1 MWRALTH
8 LLHRPAVRFGLA
20 RDARSR
26 FRNPRFVSFIAQSN
40 RRTLDTH
47 FQDALLRSRK
57 LLRHALVALLI
68 GTCAWVALESAR
80 ALSMF

>member
-1 MWRALTH
+1 MLRAL
-8 LLHRPAVRFGLA
+8 LQLFRRPAVRFGLA

-26 FRNPRFVSFIAQSN
+26 FRNPRFASFIAQNN
-40 RRTLDTH
+40 RPTLDTG

-57 LLRHALVALLI
+57 LLRHALVVAAI
-68 GTCAWVALESAR
+68 GTCAWILLESAK

>member
-1 MWRALTH
+1 MLRV
-8 LLHRPAVRFGLA
+8 LLQLFRRPAVRFGLA
-20 RDARSR
+20 RDPRSR

-40 RRTLDTH
+40 RPTLDTG

-57 LLRHALVALLI
+57 LLRHALVVAAI
-68 GTCAWVALESAR
+68 GTCAWVVLESAK